1 MLCYQDNQ
9 FFSPALP
16 CSGEK
21 LREIINSPQVKWK
34 IDSIRSLRKPDAI
47 KIWGSNTEFQKYCL
61 KEEAK
66 KNGDKFK
73 ALSDEEKLARYANNL
88 KESLPPLIFGA
99 RDFDE
104 VPMKKDPTKMM
115 KRRVL
120 KGIHL
125 SGLFMFDVDHV
136 DNPREIFEKTQVEGF
151 PWEIVMG
158 HKTSSGRG
166 LRLVAKARPEIGNI
180 ADNQIELAMALG
192 VMADASCVDASRI
205 SYAPSI
211 EDVYF
216 LNEEELINYYN
227 EEFDKKYC
235 EEYRQGHTEPTDS
248 RHSFDDCAGHSGHHP
263 AKKTDV
269 ANKTPKSGSGDER
282 KVDAGQVENNDV
294 KWRGYELQSI
304 IDARYGDKLPCKEDS
319 NRHAESLKLATDLML
334 MLDGD
339 KALVRKVVEAQPWVQ
354 EIIDERDENVEQTV
368 ESAAGCIAEK
378 EKKYASSLPSKAM
391 LEAVKAATGYAY
403 QEIVKG
409 QDRGQG
415 PVSPGAQ
422 SVSDR
427 DQSLVMQ
434 DDLMW
439 GKLEGW
445 GKEIESMFDE
455 FPLLRDVCAGLKPTQ
470 YPAALFVAG
479 GILMTLMTRCWYR
492 FYHKPRIERRLNCSL
507 FVIGHPAS
515 GKSMAD
521 DLYNILAL
529 PMMEADM
536 AGKKALNEYKNAT
549 KKKAANK
556 EGKDKPKAVIRVHP
570 ARTANGQFITDMI
583 NAHENV
589 NGKDMQLH
597 MFTFDTE
604 LDNSI
609 TLQSGGS
616 WINKLSMELKAFHN
630 EEDGQ
635 MYMNLDSPVD
645 NFNVTWN
652 FIYTGTPI
660 ALKKKV
666 NEKNFGSGLST
677 RLAVLPMP
685 KTNFQMLDYED
696 EEHIDWERINRMK
709 EWAHKLDK
717 RAGQLPVKP
726 LVHHLWEWTKARMED
741 CAEDNSEANELMLKR
756 TAYHGLNYAA
766 PFIDMRHWSELHQDG
781 EYFTGEYE
789 VDDTDWKLCELIA
802 RIQYATQQYFFGKMA
817 ENYFDA
823 MNNDVQT
830 SGVMH
835 QKKSV
840 NGFNRL
846 PEVFT
851 KVDIV
856 RCFDYN
862 NDEAVKSKL
871 RRLKE
876 EGYVEKITDG
886 PDKGKFRKKCQFYQ

>member
-180 ADNQIELAMALG
+180 ADNQIELAKALG

-211 EDVYF
+211 EDVYY

-269 ANKTPKSGSGDER
+269 ANKTPESGSGDER

-378 EKKYASSLPSKAM
+378 EKKYASSLPSKTM
-391 LEAVKAATGYAY
+391 QEAVKAATGRTY
-403 QEIVKG
+403 QEVLKG
-409 QDRGQG
+409 DKETGRQGVQDNSSQ
-415 PVSPGAQ
+415 AQ
-422 SVSDR
+422 DM
-427 DQSLVMQ
+427 DQRLEE
-434 DDLMW
+434 W
-439 GKLEGW
+439 GMR
-445 GKEIESMFDE
+445 IEELFGDY
-455 FPLLRDVCAGLKPTQ
+455 PILRDICKGLKRNQ

-479 GILMTLMTRCWYR
+479 GLLMTLMTRCTYR
-492 FYHKPRIERRLNCSL
+492 FYHRPEELRRLNNSTL
-507 FVIGHPAS
+507 IIGDPAS
-515 GKSMAD
+515 GKSFATR
-521 DLYNILAL
+521 LYKILAA
-529 PMMEADM
+529 PIIKADKVGRD
-536 AGKKALNEYKNAT
+536 AINAYREEMKT
-549 KKKAANK
+549 KGANK
-556 EGKDKPKAVIRVHP
+556 EKPKKPKVVIRVHP
-570 ARTANGQFITDMI
+570 ARTSNAQFIQDMV
-583 NAHENV
+583 NAVENV
-589 NGKDMQLH
+589 DGEDMQLH
-597 MFTFDTE
+597 MLTFDTE
-604 LDNSI
+604 LDN
-609 TLQSGGS
+609 TLTVQKGGS
-616 WINKLSMELKAFHN
+616 WIDKMSLELKAFHN

-635 MYMNLDSPVD
+635 AYSNLDSILQDFFVI
-645 NFNVTWN
+645 WN
-652 FIYTGTPI
+652 YIYTGTPD

-666 NEKNFGSGLST
+666 NAQNFGTGLAT
-677 RLAVLPMP
+677 RLTCIPLPE
-685 KTNFQMLDYED
+685 TDFQMISRESTVDLESDK
-696 EEHIDWERINRMK
+696 RLK
-709 EWAHKLDK
+709 EWAEKLDRMK
-717 RAGQLPVKP
+717 GELSVQKIVDELYD
-726 LVHHLWEWTKARMED
+726 WTARRMED
-741 CAEDNSEANELMLKR
+741 AKENNSKADEMLLKR
-756 TAYHGLNYAA
+756 CAYHGLNFSA
-766 PFIDMRHWSELHQDG
+766 PYIVMRHWDKMHQEGSYYCG
-781 EYFTGEYE
+781 EFET
-789 VDDTDWKLCELIA
+789 DDVDWKLAELIVN
-802 RIQYATQQYFFGKMA
+802 IQYACQRHFFGAMA
-817 ENYFDA
+817 EAYFDNKVRDA
-823 MNNDVQT
+823 SVNVRR
-830 SGVMH
+830 
-835 QKKSV
+835 QKKTFD
-840 NGFNRL
+840 GFERL
-846 PEVFT
+846 PNEFT
-851 KVDIV
+851 AEDVM
-856 RCFDYN
+856 RCFNLGSDG
-862 NDEAVKSKL
+862 AVRGKICRLIEDHLIEKVSDKRCSKKAKTTYCKTGVIML
-871 RRLKE
+871 
-876 EGYVEKITDG
+876 
-886 PDKGKFRKKCQFYQ
+886 